1 MVLDHTNEHIKLRGI
16 SVKFAWFQ
24 HPPPP
29 PDFRGTCRILDF
41 RGGTSIFFCIYLIIA
56 CNIDFF
62 MAGCPLSI
70 LKKYGKCGI
79 FLGENMGQIW
89 DFWGHFEKHM
99 GQLWDILKN
108 FK

>member
-1 MVLDHTNEHIKLRGI
+1 MVST
-16 SVKFAWFQ
+16 
-24 HPPPP
+24 PPPP
-29 PDFRGTCRILDF
+29 PDFRGDLEHIEHWIL
-41 RGGTSIFFCIYLIIA
+41 GEGASIFFCIYLIIA

-89 DFWGHFEKHM
+89 DFWGHFEKDM
-99 GQLWDILKN
+99 GQLWDILKI